1 MSHRM
6 TVLALAGCALAPF
19 VLAFPAA
26 APARAQRVSPMQA
39 GRFVQFCNSPRN
51 GGQQICDA
59 YITGMADSF
68 ALMQKLGAD
77 QGKSG
82 ICVPR
87 SASGATMRGM
97 VVSWIDGHRDRLRDQ
112 VGEVVYTALH
122 DSFPCDGAKPGGPG

>member
-1 MSHRM
+1 MSCRM
-6 TVLALAGCALAPF
+6 TALALAGCALSLSAGGT
-19 VLAFPAA
+19 AQ
-26 APARAQRVSPMQA
+26 AQRVSPMQA
-39 GRFVQFCNSPRN
+39 GRFVQFCTSPRN

-68 ALMQKLGAD
+68 ALMQKLGTE

-87 SASGATMRGM
+87 TASGSAMRGM
-97 VVSWIDGHRDRLRDQ
+97 VLSWIDGHKERLRDQ

-122 DSFPCDGAKPGGPG
+122 DSFPCDGGRPGGPG

>member
-1 MSHRM
+1 MSCRM
-6 TVLALAGCALAPF
+6 TVLAVAGCALSLS
-19 VLAFPAA
+19 LAG
-26 APARAQRVSPMQA
+26 PARAQRVSPMQA

-68 ALMQKLGAD
+68 ALMQHLGAAP
-77 QGKSG
+77 GKSD

-87 SASGATMRGM
+87 TATGSTMRGM
-97 VVSWIDGHRDRLRDQ
+97 VLSWIDSHKERLRDQ

-122 DSFPCDGAKPGGPG
+122 DSFPCDGAKAGGSG